1 MDDINEENG
10 LTNPTVLTPMILVTI
25 IRTERIGIFS
35 VAMLKTILHHFEV
48 LFRAKDRNADLI
60 HLVEDVIHECRC
72 CK

>member
-1 MDDINEENG
+1 MDDINEEIG
-10 LTNPTVLTPMILVTI
+10 LTNPIVLTPMIFVTI
-25 IRTERIGIFS
+25 IRTEKIGISS

-60 HLVEDVIHECRC
+60 HLVKDVIHECRC